1 MVRRDEKAGNRPGG
15 PKGPTRPR
23 GWREQGAFPEPSTRR
38 GAPRALTLALALA
51 VCLPTVLASPAAGL
65 TVAEA
70 VRVETP
76 VNPRDDEPTNGPP
89 TGRPTGPTNGSPG
102 GSPPQST
109 EPSAEPTT
117 PPPVRPSSE
126 QTAPPDA
133 PVAEP
138 TAAPT
143 AQPANEPAATTFSRR
158 HYYTTWRDARTY
170 WSQESRY
177 PTGGWL
183 WTGRHYFFCQVEGEP
198 HSDGED
204 AYSTWWALTDD
215 DTGNRDVFVSATAFR
230 DNEPWKPIEGLP
242 HC

>member
-1 MVRRDEKAGNRPGG
+1 MVRREEKAGNRPGG

-23 GWREQGAFPEPSTRR
+23 GWRESASSSEPGTRR
-38 GAPRALTLALALA
+38 RGTPAGLTLALALA
-51 VCLPTVLASPAAGL
+51 VCLPTVLAAPASGT

-70 VRVETP
+70 VRVEVP
-76 VNPRDDEPTNGPP
+76 VNPRDDAPNAGPP
-89 TGRPTGPTNGSPG
+89 RPADRPADGPTDKPVTAPADQPTAQPTSAPA
-102 GSPPQST
+102 
-109 EPSAEPTT
+109 AEP
-117 PPPVRPSSE
+117 PAE
-126 QTAPPDA
+126 

-138 TAAPT
+138 TAEPT
-143 AQPANEPAATTFSRR
+143 AEPANEPAATPFSRR

-183 WTGRHYFFCQVEGEP
+183 WAGRHYFFCQVEGEP

-204 AYSTWWALTDD
+204 GYSTWWALTDD

-230 DNEPWKPIEGLP
+230 NGEPWKPIEGLP
-242 HC
+242 RC